1 MVAERF
7 SCFFAVVLLI
17 WREIT
22 FGREAAHIR
31 SFIADSSRAF
41 YRIVATNK
49 ITQASKIR
57 SIFPLIQFAVQFF
70 NWGLLIADFN
80 RTEAAFQTNERI
92 ASTKTVLLTF
102 IFVFAATDTNFGLN
116 LPNSLQAIVQ
126 VFMTFKTDTRTVV
139 NDLGSCTF
147 NFCFANFVSEGSFN
161 TTFNLTIQN
170 HICHRSS

>member
-1 MVAERF
+1 MVAERC

-17 WREIT
+17 WREVT
-22 FGREAAHIR
+22 FGREATHIR
-31 SFIADSSRAF
+31 SFIADSSRAT
-41 YRIVATNK
+41 YRLVATNK

-70 NWGLLIADFN
+70 NWGLLIANFN

-92 ASTKTVLLTF
+92 TATETTRITF
-102 IFVFAATDTNFGLN
+102 IVFTTADIYARFN
-116 LPNSLQAIVQ
+116 LPNSLQAIIQ
-126 VFMTFKTDTRTVV
+126 VFMTFKANTRTVV

-147 NFCFANFVSEGSFN
+147 DFCFANFVSEGSFN